1 MHPILI
7 EIGRFRI
14 YSYGFMLA
22 LSFFIGIWYA
32 GRRADKRGVP
42 KEIIQDLSIILI
54 LLSVL
59 GSRMLYI
66 LTHRDHYHNLLD
78 IIALWEGGAT
88 YYGGL
93 VLSVIGAII
102 YLKKK
107 KMSFLKVADICA
119 APAALGIVFT
129 RIGCFLSGCCFG
141 SPTSCSLGVV
151 FPADSPAGY
160 IFDGMTIHP
169 TQLYSSFYGLLIL
182 AALLLVERMRS
193 FDGFTFAF
201 FCIFYGAARFTVDFF
216 RYYEESAILGGLTY
230 NQIISIGFAALG
242 IVLLLVLPRRQSR

>member
-7 EIGRFRI
+7 EIGIFRI

-32 GRRADKRGVP
+32 GRRAEKRGVP
-42 KEIIQDLSIILI
+42 KEIIQDLGIILI
-54 LLSVL
+54 LLAVV
-59 GSRMLYI
+59 GSRTLYI

-93 VLSVIGAII
+93 VLSVIGACI
-102 YLKKK
+102 YLRKKK
-107 KMSFLKVADICA
+107 IDFFKAADICA
-119 APAALGIVFT
+119 PPAALGVAIT

-160 IFDGMTIHP
+160 LFSGMNIHP
-169 TQLYSSFYGLLIL
+169 TQLYSSFYGLVIL
-182 AALLLVERMRS
+182 AALLLVERKRL

-201 FCIFYGAARFTVDFF
+201 FCIFYGASRFTVDFF
-216 RYYEESAILGGLTY
+216 RYYEESAVLGGLTY
-230 NQIISIGFAALG
+230 NQIISIGLAALG
-242 IVLLLVLPRRQSR
+242 TGLLLVLPRRQSR